1 MPVFAD
7 SYGGAMQF
15 MQEKPPGFVT
25 FVSHAG
31 RDIMNLLANEFLQVK
46 AGRVDYVKLVETISV
61 SWKNEWSILET
72 NTLAAPRASPGIA
85 DQGPRSMSATTS
97 SLPRRRNVIGPS
109 VLVPMRAQPAA
120 ASRGMALSMLRS
132 LSS

>member
-1 MPVFAD
+1 MIGWLERDLQLPVFAD

-72 NTLAAPRASPGIA
+72 NTLAATRVMPGN
-85 DQGPRSMSATTS
+85 TF
-97 SLPRRRNVIGPS
+97 
-109 VLVPMRAQPAA
+109 
-120 ASRGMALSMLRS
+120 
-132 LSS
+132 